1 MAMQAAPAARPET
14 AEAKDDLD
22 DDRLGATVFHDDFV
36 ELAAKTYHTLHEKHT
51 SNINF
56 EDTSSDMG
64 DVRTVE
70 DAFVLF
76 GLSPDDRTSRREQVK
91 MWKHIESAMRK
102 EIREL
107 TGSGRVECYDRA
119 KALNAALETI
129 RAGFAGLQ
137 TTEIERTQDAE
148 RGRFETARRKLG
160 RRNHDEER
168 GRLRHQ
174 SEEFRSLQNDL
185 VSTQV
190 IERENLE
197 HEILIAAAPPC
208 RHSKRVLEL
217 RRAESGL
224 SRLHRYDE
232 AKNVRR
238 MLDKI
243 EGPEIKAHE
252 RLQQMRTDALHEKLK
267 NDQLSQG
274 KRMHERLGE
283 LKWASQR
290 RAQRFADKERQR
302 VKNLDVD
309 MSQANALD
317 RYRKPELVI
326 HPSALLQKRPGHEAT
341 SSTRNGRKLLDSILG
356 KKKDEAVYVS
366 PLCSDHVFERPL
378 SGTHHY
384 DVTSSHYIP

>member
-1 MAMQAAPAARPET
+1 
-14 AEAKDDLD
+14 
-22 DDRLGATVFHDDFV
+22 
-36 ELAAKTYHTLHEKHT
+36 
-51 SNINF
+51 
-56 EDTSSDMG
+56 
-64 DVRTVE
+64 
-70 DAFVLF
+70 
-76 GLSPDDRTSRREQVK
+76 
-91 MWKHIESAMRK
+91 
-102 EIREL
+102 
-107 TGSGRVECYDRA
+107 
-119 KALNAALETI
+119 
-129 RAGFAGLQ
+129 
-137 TTEIERTQDAE
+137 
-148 RGRFETARRKLG
+148 
-160 RRNHDEER
+160 
-168 GRLRHQ
+168 
-174 SEEFRSLQNDL
+174 
-185 VSTQV
+185 
-190 IERENLE
+190 
-197 HEILIAAAPPC
+197 
-208 RHSKRVLEL
+208 
-217 RRAESGL
+217 
-224 SRLHRYDE
+224 
-232 AKNVRR
+232 